1 MREPLLDKLFTIYKF
16 EFEGAEDKIK
26 RIADR
31 AMCMMVKALSMW
43 HNMAN
48 KNKDGVKCT
57 RRTRICS
64 LHTIPKMN
72 SRN

>member
-48 KNKDGVKCT
+48 KNKDKDFHTCVL
-57 RRTRICS
+57 RRWC
-64 LHTIPKMN
+64 KMYEED
-72 SRN
+72 